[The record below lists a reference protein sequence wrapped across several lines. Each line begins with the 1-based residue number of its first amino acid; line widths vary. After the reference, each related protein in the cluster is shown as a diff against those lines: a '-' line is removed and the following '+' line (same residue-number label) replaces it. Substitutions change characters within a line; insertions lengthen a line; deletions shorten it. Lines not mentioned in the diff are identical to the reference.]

1 MTPYGG
7 LGGLSFASPLRFCA
21 VAARMAEAVFTAQQ
35 TLEGSIAFYSD
46 LKGRLSKY
54 ARSTGGLKILPR
66 VFPVVGRTRQ
76 EASDKFEQLQ
86 SLLEPL
92 VGLDMLADLAGV
104 EDIRTMPVDALIADL
119 PETEGGKS
127 RRARF
132 LELAARENLTL
143 RQLYQ
148 RVAGARG
155 HWQVVGS
162 ARTLRNLS
170 YRSCTSRGTPLTSGS
185 VSKRDTAPR
194 QLR

>member
-1 MTPYGG
+1 
-7 LGGLSFASPLRFCA
+7 
-21 VAARMAEAVFTAQQ
+21 MAEAVFTAQQ
-35 TLEGSIAFYSD
+35 TLEGSIAFYAD

-148 RVAGARG
+148 RVAGA
-155 HWQVVGS
+155 VGIGRLLAPLGLCGTCRTGVAHHVALLSLLVRYPS
-162 ARTLRNLS
+162 AIQRLDS
-170 YRSCTSRGTPLTSGS
+170 FASTPHQTGECASS
-185 VSKRDTAPR
+185 
-194 QLR
+194 